1 MLKDNLPKDSLIDK
15 ILEIE
20 LKMFVSV
27 PSLQKASCQED
38 PDGFRVMRSSQFAA
52 WSENTLDSYYNDLKE
67 AVAHGKNLMTLKYA
81 RMDNLIPPLHESA
94 EVNRMIDDIIIIQVN
109 WQQDMILKYPALM
122 GRGRPVED
130 ENNNHGLT
138 SFKTYLRCELETYS
152 LITLTF
158 LFQDV
163 MQCNAQKINMTEKV
177 YKLLVKGL
185 GYESLEEAEEQ
196 TKKNYA

>member
-1 MLKDNLPKDSLIDK
+1 MPKDNLINK

-38 PDGFRVMRSSQFAA
+38 PDGFRVMRSSQFAV

-67 AVAHGKNLMTLKYA
+67 AVALGKNLMTLKYA

-94 EVNRMIDDIIIIQVN
+94 EINRMIDDIVNIQVN

-122 GRGRPVED
+122 GRGRPIQDQKGVQ
-130 ENNNHGLT
+130 GLT
-138 SFKTYLRCELETYS
+138 SFKTYLKSELETYS
-152 LITLTF
+152 LMTLTF

-163 MQCNAQKINMTEKV
+163 MHCSAKNLNMTENV
-177 YKLLVKGL
+177 YQLLVKGL

-196 TKKNYA
+196 TKLNTP